1 MGHHVPM
8 QGAVDERGGAG
19 EGWDFPNPT
28 LRVAAAAALG
38 FLAFPLVSLANDDP
52 SGPHVAVVLA
62 GLVVFVA
69 LYAVGIGLVD
79 LVADLR
85 HPAAAGVV
93 AAMFALSLAL
103 ALADRSD
110 WSGLFIYTGT
120 VAAVRLPQR
129 VSVPVIAACV
139 VAAGLTTIPEGAGA
153 AVQAALWC
161 VAVDLLVLGATRVA
175 RLYAELQA
183 ARDQVARLAVAD
195 ERLRFARD
203 LHDLRGHSLSLIAL
217 KSELAGR
224 LLPGHPERAAAEVA
238 DIEHVTREALAEV
251 REAVGGYRAPTLAG
265 ELANARRALA
275 AAGIEVALEWPEVP
289 LAAGTEAVLAWAVRE
304 ASTNVIRHSGAERCA
319 IRLRDEA
326 GVVALEV
333 SDDGRGGAARGDGR
347 GGGAGLAGLAER
359 VERGGGR
366 LEAGARDTGGF
377 TVRVAVP
384 NGGAP

>member
-1 MGHHVPM
+1 M
-8 QGAVDERGGAG
+8 ADWA
-19 EGWDFPNPT
+19 FPNAT
-28 LRVAAAAALG
+28 LRAAAAAALG
-38 FLAFPLVSLANDDP
+38 FLAFPLVSLADDDP
-52 SGPHVAVVLA
+52 SGLHLAVVLA
-62 GLVVFVA
+62 GVAVFVA
-69 LYAVGIGLVD
+69 LYAVGIA
-79 LVADLR
+79 LVAPERALPR
-85 HPAAAGVV
+85 PAAAGVV
-93 AAMFALSLAL
+93 AAMFALALAL

-129 VSVPVIAACV
+129 LSLPVIGACV
-139 VAAGLTTIPEGAGA
+139 AAAGLTTIPEGAGA

-161 VAVDLLVLGATRVA
+161 VAVDLLVLGATHVA
-175 RLYAELQA
+175 RLYDELVE
-183 ARDQVARLAVAD
+183 ARTEVARLAVAE

-203 LHDLRGHSLSLIAL
+203 LHDLLGHSLSLIAL

-224 LLPGHPERAAAEVA
+224 LLPGQPDRAAREVG
-238 DIEHVTREALAEV
+238 DIEQVTREALAEV
-251 REAVGGYRAPTLAG
+251 REAVGGYRAPTVAV
-265 ELANARRALA
+265 ELASAQRALD
-275 AAGIEVALEWPEVP
+275 AAGIEVALEWPDVR
-289 LAAGTEAVLAWAVRE
+289 LAADTEALLAWAVRE

-326 GVVALEV
+326 GMVALEV
-333 SDDGRGGAARGDGR
+333 SDDGRGGAAN
-347 GGGAGLAGLAER
+347 GGSGLAGLAER